1 MLASARLMAHTAD
14 AEDSLDLSAGGRAR
28 TVHCAPRLPRMLSPA
43 DYNRGDGCCSSSSR
57 AAFRCSQL
65 LEFQERL

>member
-14 AEDSLDLSAGGRAR
+14 AEDSLDLSAGGRALC
-28 TVHCAPRLPRMLSPA
+28 TAAPA
-43 DYNRGDGCCSSSSR
+43 DSRTAGGDAGGTAGCCSSSSR